1 MQKLLKG
8 SAMITLKDI
17 AAKVGVS
24 ATTVSR
30 VLNAD
35 PGISVSEDT
44 RKRIISAAAELG
56 YQKKIAYAHIGDIAL
71 LYWVTDKE
79 ELEDIYFKQIRL
91 EVERQANQR
100 NISITRYKK
109 TDGIESVSPQTSAF
123 LVIGHIKPAELAIM
137 QSITPHGIFI
147 DTIPP
152 DEGRCDSVRP
162 NVQLFIRQMVEYY
175 RTMGHTNIGYFGHY
189 SSDYCSKMDPREK
202 AFREVAQEHGMLNE
216 KNIFIGDALSVSEG
230 YKLAIRAIEQYGDSL
245 PTAFC
250 VANDPLAIGVLQAFN
265 EKGWKIPQRV
275 SFFSINNVNVSKY
288 VSPPL
293 TTFDIDISMLCETA
307 FDLLEERLTKNRVLT
322 KTILV
327 SGTPI
332 FRKSIHKLNYT
343 NSD

>member
-1 MQKLLKG
+1 MV
-8 SAMITLKDI
+8 TLKDI
-17 AAKVGVS
+17 AAHVGVS

-44 RKRIISAAAELG
+44 RKRIFSAASELG
-56 YQKKIAYAHIGDIAL
+56 YQKKIASPHSGDVAL
-71 LYWVTDKE
+71 LYWVTDRE
-79 ELEDIYFKQIRL
+79 DLEDIYFKEVRL
-91 EVERQANQR
+91 EVERQAKLR

-109 TDGIESVSPQTSAF
+109 PEGIESVSPQTAAF
-123 LVIGHIKPAELAIM
+123 LVIGHIQPEELTVM
-137 QSITPHGIFI
+137 QSITPHAVFI
-147 DTIPP
+147 DTVPP

-162 NVQLFIRQMVEYY
+162 NGQLFIRQMVEYY
-175 RTMGHTNIGYFGHY
+175 LSIGHRKIGYFGQRTA
-189 SSDYCSKMDPREK
+189 DYKATMDLREK
-202 AFREVAQEHGMLNE
+202 AFREITQVNGILDE
-216 KNIFIGDALSVSEG
+216 KSIFIGDVLSVSEG
-230 YKLAIRAIEQYGDSL
+230 YKLATHAIEQYGDDL

-293 TTFDIDISMLCETA
+293 TTFDIDISALGETA
-307 FDLLEERLTKNRVLT
+307 FDLLEERLTNRRVYT

-332 FRKSIHKLNYT
+332 FRKSIQKLN
-343 NSD
+343 